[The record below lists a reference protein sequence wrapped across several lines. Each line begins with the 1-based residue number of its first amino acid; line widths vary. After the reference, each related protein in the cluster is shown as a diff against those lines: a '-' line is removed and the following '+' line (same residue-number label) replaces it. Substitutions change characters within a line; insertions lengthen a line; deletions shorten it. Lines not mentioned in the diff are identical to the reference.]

1 VSTRPARTEELELNL
16 QCYELR
22 RGDAVLR
29 LEKIPMELLIL
40 LVEHKDRLVSREEII
55 ERLWGKAVFLD
66 TEQGINTAIRKIR
79 QVLHDDPERPRF
91 VQTVFGKG
99 YRFIAPILVTHN
111 GLQPRSE
118 AAPSRGVTKR
128 SWKILILAGVFVAAL
143 TAAAMLRFHRV
154 QALTEKDTIV
164 IADFANTTGDAVFD
178 ETLRQALAVQ
188 LEQSPFLSIVSDK
201 RIQQTLAMMG
211 QRPDVEL
218 TPEIAR
224 EVCQRTASAAVLAG
238 SIAQIGAKYSLILR
252 AVSCANGESF
262 TSTGAEASDKS
273 YVLDALGK
281 ASSDIRKKLG
291 ESLSTIEKFDMPL
304 AQATTPSLDALKAFS
319 LGAKA
324 LDGGDFTAS
333 IPALQ
338 RAIALDPNFAMAYS
352 ALAGNYVNL
361 GEGSLAMENAKK
373 AYELREHATE
383 LEEFAIEAN
392 YQTNVTG
399 DLEKARHTYEFWA
412 QTYPRNGGSHFN
424 LGNLYNSIGQHEKA
438 LVEARESF
446 RLSSHESLDYG
457 YLSFAYATVGRLK
470 EARAT
475 AEEALAKN
483 LDSPSLRTVMY
494 MLAFLQNDR
503 AGMTEQMA
511 WAAGKPGVEDVLL
524 AMEADTVAYSGQL
537 GKAREFSRRAVDS
550 AERAQK
556 KETAA
561 GYEADAALREALFG
575 NAAQARKRAAAA
587 LNISTGREVLF
598 GAALALAFSGD
609 TAQAQK
615 LADALAKQFPEDT
628 VVQFN
633 YLPTLRSR
641 VALDRNDSSKAIEVL
656 QAAAPYELGEE
667 GQGAVALSLYPVYLR
682 GQAYLASRKGSEAAF
697 EFQKILEHRGV
708 VVGEPIGAL
717 AYLQIARACATQGDT
732 VKARA
737 AYKDFLSLWKDADP
751 DIPILFAAKSEY
763 AKLPSR

>member
-1 VSTRPARTEELELNL
+1 MSTRPTSSEELELNL

-55 ERLWGKAVFLD
+55 ERLWGKDVFLD

-111 GLQPRSE
+111 GLQPRT
-118 AAPSRGVTKR
+118 AASSPRGTTNR
-128 SWKILILAGVFVAAL
+128 SWRIPILAGVFVAVL

-164 IADFANTTGDAVFD
+164 IADFANTTGDAIFD

-188 LEQSPFLSIVSDK
+188 LEQSPFLSIVSDR
-201 RIQQTLAMMG
+201 RIRQTLAMMG
-211 QRPDVEL
+211 QKPDVKL

-224 EVCQRTASAAVLAG
+224 EICQRTASAAVLGG

-252 AVSCANGESF
+252 AVGCANGESL

-273 YVLDALGK
+273 HVLDALGK
-281 ASSDIRKKLG
+281 ASSEIRKKLG
-291 ESLSTIEKFDMPL
+291 ESLGSIEKFDTPL
-304 AQATTPSLDALKAFS
+304 AQATTSSLDALKAYS

-338 RAIALDPNFAMAYS
+338 RAIALDPNFAIAYS
-352 ALAGNYVNL
+352 GLAANYENL
-361 GEGSLAMENAKK
+361 GESSLAIENAKK
-373 AYELREHATE
+373 AYELRERATE
-383 LEEFAIEAN
+383 LEKFAIEAN
-392 YQTNVTG
+392 YQMNVMG
-399 DLEKARHTYEFWA
+399 DLEKARHTLEFWA
-412 QTYPRNGGSHFN
+412 QTYPRNDGSHFN
-424 LGNLYNSIGQHEKA
+424 LGNLYNYIGQHEKA

-457 YLSFAYATVGRLK
+457 YLSFAYGTVGRLK

-475 AEEALAKN
+475 AEDALAKN
-483 LDSPSLRTVMY
+483 LDSPSLRMMMY
-494 MLAFLQNDR
+494 SLAFLQDDM
-503 AGMTEQMA
+503 AGMAEQVA

-524 AMEADTVAYSGQL
+524 TMEADTAAYSGQL
-537 GKAREFSRRAVDS
+537 EKAQEFSRRAVDS
-550 AERAQK
+550 AERAGK

-561 GYEADAALREALFG
+561 GSEVNAALREALFG
-575 NAAQARKRAAAA
+575 NAALARKRAAAA
-587 LNISTGREVLF
+587 LELSTGRDVLY

-609 TAQAQK
+609 TAKAQK
-615 LADALAKQFPEDT
+615 LADELAKRFPEDT

-633 YLPTLRSR
+633 YLPAVRSQF
-641 VALDRNDSSKAIEVL
+641 ALHRNDSSKAIEAL
-656 QAAAPYELGEE
+656 QAAAPYELGAE
-667 GQGAVALSLYPVYLR
+667 GQGGVALSLYPVYLR
-682 GQAYLASRKGSEAAF
+682 GQAYLASRKGNEAAF
-697 EFQKILEHRGV
+697 EFQKILDRRGV
-708 VVGEPIGAL
+708 VCNEAIGAL
-717 AYLQIARACATQGDT
+717 AHLQIGRAYVLQGET
-732 VKARA
+732 AKARA
-737 AYKDFLSLWKDADP
+737 AYQDFLRLWKDADR
-751 DIPILFAAKSEY
+751 DIPILKQAKAEH
-763 AKLPSR
+763 AKLQ